1 MNLNFSDSLKGLD
14 GQPILD
20 NGKEKLLNEV
30 CINALGAT
38 HLNERGQPE
47 NPPPM
52 EKERRLALIRKI
64 YLGGWIDLAAEEIV
78 LIKQMVDKS
87 YGTLWS
93 GLIKEM
99 LEK

>member
-1 MNLNFSDSLKGLD
+1 MLINFSESLKGLD
-14 GQPILD
+14 GQPIIE
-20 NGKEKLLNEV
+20 NGKERLLNEV

-38 HLNERGQPE
+38 HLNEKGQPE
-47 NPPPM
+47 NPTPM
-52 EKERRLALIRKI
+52 EKEKRFALIRKI
-64 YLGGWIDLAAEEIV
+64 YRSGEIDLSAEEVV